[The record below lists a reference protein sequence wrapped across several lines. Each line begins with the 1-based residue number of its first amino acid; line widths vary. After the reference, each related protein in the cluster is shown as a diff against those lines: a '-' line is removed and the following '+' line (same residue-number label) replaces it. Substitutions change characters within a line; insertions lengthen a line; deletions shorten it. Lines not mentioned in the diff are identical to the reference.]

1 LPRGRRLS
9 ITSDVTPDHADALHE
24 RFVRSAERLAEREE
38 QGRRA
43 LREQLS
49 RFLELR
55 GDERVLDAGTGTG
68 ALAFAIAPLVREVV
82 AVDLVAELLDE
93 GRRRSG
99 EFPNVRFVEGDAM
112 RLDFDDDAFD
122 LAGTLRTLHHVP
134 RPELVVAELARVTRP
149 GGSVMIVDQLAPVDP
164 LLGVELDRF
173 ERARDPSHTRTL
185 PDIDVRAFLEANSL
199 VLLRSRSEQHERELE
214 RYLDLAACEGEAR
227 DRARALAP
235 ADLSVTV
242 GWYLAVK
249 PPPGA

>member
-1 LPRGRRLS
+1 
-9 ITSDVTPDHADALHE
+9 V
-24 RFVRSAERLAEREE
+24 AEREE

-43 LREQLS
+43 LREELS

-68 ALAFAIAPLVREVV
+68 ALAFAVAPLVREIV

-93 GRRRSG
+93 GRRRSA
-99 EFPNVRFVEGDAM
+99 EFPNVSFVEGNAM
-112 RLDFDDDAFD
+112 RLAFDDDAFD

-149 GGSVMIVDQLAPVDP
+149 GGSVLIVDQLAPVDP

-199 VLLRSRSEQHERELE
+199 VLLRSRSEQQERELE

-227 DRARALAP
+227 DRASALAP